1 MRLELIE
8 SVDVILTSWDYM
20 SESVSREKD
29 GWLSL
34 LGNTGVDEV
43 EKSSSEET
51 SVDENTADILVTEEV
66 LFIGVIGG
74 VSGVDAPNEESDIE
88 GQEDKEKFE
97 TPVQYLLK
105 KMVWLEY
112 VLFLPKERYFHQKLL
127 GY

>member
-29 GWLSL
+29 GSLSL

-51 SVDENTADILVTEEV
+51 SQDN
-66 LFIGVIGG
+66 
-74 VSGVDAPNEESDIE
+74 DA
-88 GQEDKEKFE
+88 FY
-97 TPVQYLLK
+97 T
-105 KMVWLEY
+105 
-112 VLFLPKERYFHQKLL
+112 
-127 GY
+127 